1 MGNSACFSIKNKTI
15 SIKDCFIQ
23 KSQIVYKSIDIKI
36 DIENSL
42 DYLRF
47 LKAIDFNFCKQ
58 FKIGPYFLCDIP
70 ILFNNQYKKNTT
82 LILKGLLKMIKY
94 TQYNEIDYKVLFT
107 SENILFFS
115 RIKDKKIKEFIQDC
129 PSMAFSVPLYC
140 VLLSSIPNSFFTNER
155 GTLFD
160 KKNAVKKQIELDIP
174 RTSFKYEVM
183 KEKQFNTNFRSLLYE
198 LACRDEDLAYV
209 QGMNFIAAFI
219 LMFTGNQL
227 ELSLLFFMKILN
239 LQSKIFNMPFRNV
252 FADNFILLQYYLT
265 QFKDMMCRYEYDIYK
280 KLEEIDNDYF
290 FWVSKWIQTL
300 FVLNFKFEFAMKF
313 WDIILSEGLDSIL
326 VISLSIVKFIEND
339 ILQIH
344 YIEELFLVLEKINN
358 FSSEECVALF
368 SLIERNVKE
377 NKYPI

>member
-1 MGNSACFSIKNKTI
+1 MGNSACFLIENRTI
-15 SIKDCFIQ
+15 STEGCFIH

-36 DIENSL
+36 DINNSL
-42 DYLRF
+42 DYLRY

-58 FKIGPYFLCDIP
+58 FKIGPFFLGDIP

-82 LILKGLLKMIKY
+82 LILKGLLKLINY

-107 SENILFFS
+107 SDNVLLFS
-115 RIKDKKIKEFIQDC
+115 RIKDKKIKEFIKDC
-129 PSMAFSVPLYC
+129 PSMAFRIPLYC
-140 VLLSSIPNSFFTNER
+140 ALLSSIPNRFFSNER
-155 GTLFD
+155 GALLD
-160 KKNAVKKQIELDIP
+160 KKNTVKRQIELDIP

-219 LMFTGNQL
+219 LMLTGNQL

-239 LQSKIFNMPFRNV
+239 LHSKLFDMPFRNV
-252 FADNFILLQYYLT
+252 FTENFILLQYYLT
-265 QFKDMMCRYEYDIYK
+265 QFKDMTCRYEYEIYK
-280 KLEEIDNDYF
+280 KLEEIENDYF

-313 WDIILSEGLDSIL
+313 WDIILSEGLDSVL
-326 VISLSIVKFIEND
+326 VISLSIVKFIEKD
-339 ILQIH
+339 ILNVN
-344 YIEELFLVLEKINN
+344 YIEELFFVLEKINT
-358 FSSEECVALF
+358 FSQEECVALF